1 MINPPKPDEGPKPTK
16 KDLQLKYQVTDIHMD
31 IQSSTFDRFIERA
44 LSVPCNPLR
53 KYQVDFLT
61 RIFMTLNQNKSYI
74 TKLMKRDIS
83 LITLG
88 APQKMLP

>member
-53 KYQVDFLT
+53 KYQVDF
-61 RIFMTLNQNKSYI
+61 FNQDFHDIKSKQ
-74 TKLMKRDIS
+74 KLYHDINEKRYLRHTD
-83 LITLG
+83 
-88 APQKMLP
+88 